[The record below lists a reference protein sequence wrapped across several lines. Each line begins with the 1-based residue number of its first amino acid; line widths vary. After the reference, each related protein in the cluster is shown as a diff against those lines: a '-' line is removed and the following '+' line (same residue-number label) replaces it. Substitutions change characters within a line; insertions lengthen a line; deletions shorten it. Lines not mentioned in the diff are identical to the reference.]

1 MMKRHWTLLLVGA
14 ILLLAS
20 HRSLQPLEADNG
32 RILVT
37 GGGQGTFGSDLDG
50 DGNIDGSYFGIG
62 IARGERGE
70 EDNETSDPAPS
81 SAGHFVC
88 GMWGNT
94 RILGL
99 PLMAVEGQVVGESV
113 RWTKKRVTFRGVG
126 TVDLGTGPA

>member
-50 DGNIDGSYFGIG
+50 DGDIDGSHFGIG
-62 IARGERGE
+62 VEIVGTDAK
-70 EDNETSDPAPS
+70 
-81 SAGHFVC
+81 GHFTC
-88 GMWGNT
+88 LMAGNEDF
-94 RILGL
+94 LGL
-99 PLMAVEGQVVGESV
+99 HLMLVEGTVESGAANPVVGSAV
-113 RWTKKRVTFRGVG
+113 FRGSG
-126 TVDLGTGPA
+126 TLHIDEN